1 MTKNYKKTTT
11 TASTTSTNAGS
22 KSKSTSSAEPKS
34 KKSALGKALEL
45 FPSPPQS
52 DGTPDPERIL
62 EKKRREAAE
71 AAAKD
76 KSGGKK

>member
-1 MTKNYKKTTT
+1 MTKNYKKTSTS
-11 TASTTSTNAGS
+11 ASTGAGS
-22 KSKSTSSAEPKS
+22 KSKSTSSAQPKS
-34 KKSALGKALEL
+34 KSALEQALEL
-45 FPSPPQS
+45 FPSPPHA

-76 KSGGKK
+76 KSGAKK